1 MPTVPHMAR
10 PKEFDPSEA
19 MKEAMGAFWE
29 NGYHATSMNDLLSEM
44 KLNRGSLYDTFGDKK
59 TLFLAALAEYERQA
73 RQAFAAILEKPGS
86 AKAAIRQWVAT
97 AADTCTGDAGQRG
110 CLGLKAAVEM
120 APHDPDVANW
130 VREITRARELMVA
143 KVIKRGQAEGEI
155 NGGLDA
161 RVVARYLLMSL
172 AGLKIMGVSSPSPR
186 DVREVVSL
194 ILRVLDEA

>member
-1 MPTVPHMAR
+1 MAR

-86 AKAAIRQWVAT
+86 AKAAIRQWVAA

-155 NGGLDA
+155 SGGLDA
-161 RVVARYLLMSL
+161 RAVARYLLMSL
-172 AGLKIMGVSSPSPR
+172 AGLKIMGVSSPSSR